1 MTLEQLAQLLSRFR
15 ETILSAQALHAR
27 SEPVGEGQQ
36 DSPQQQRQQVL
47 CALTSGEAAPISL
60 GVDRLTHP
68 IYLQLSPDRGV
79 HLSMETPWTQWTV
92 SPWSPAGDVIEVRGA
107 QGRGQTSRFGA
118 IEMPSLDEGK
128 RLLKEELQ
136 RLRMK
141 LAMFEQEV
149 ELLNGKL
156 AKSELE
162 VELLK
167 TELVVVQTELTEL
180 KGVRSA
186 RNKRGAIRKVAIA
199 VSYTHLRAHET

>member
-1 MTLEQLAQLLSRFR
+1 
-15 ETILSAQALHAR
+15 
-27 SEPVGEGQQ
+27 
-36 DSPQQQRQQVL
+36 
-47 CALTSGEAAPISL
+47 
-60 GVDRLTHP
+60 
-68 IYLQLSPDRGV
+68 
-79 HLSMETPWTQWTV
+79 
-92 SPWSPAGDVIEVRGA
+92 
-107 QGRGQTSRFGA
+107 
-118 IEMPSLDEGK
+118 MPSLDEGK

-199 VSYTHLRAHET
+199 QQAEWGTLGAVVDGVNKSRDKMQELKAGKIEASEEEPLQFLGKQKELKDLLLEALKQLDKLSDQTWVDVTTTLMQL